1 MADKTSDE
9 EQLIMKAYSSG
20 PRIIVGI
27 VDLCPVLSN
36 GSIPW
41 CKRIQRIQKKTEV
54 SQINGAS
61 FEKNVKIIL
70 FVCAEIYAK

>member
-1 MADKTSDE
+1 
-9 EQLIMKAYSSG
+9 MKAYSTG
-20 PRIIVGI
+20 PWISFGI
-27 VDLCPVLSN
+27 VELSPMLSN